1 LQDLVIISILGSG
14 WSGLGNGMKI
24 TKQTSTELVIKS
36 RNRALVF
43 TIGVI
48 LLLTGVLLVTLIRVR
63 PLSAEELRPP
73 IPFFQLEAEGPKT
86 EADVENPSTANASYR
101 LAYYFGQLT
110 GQGLRPL
117 IACGGVGILVG
128 LAIIAGP
135 YRRTVVKFDKAQH
148 HLTLKQPRWFFRS
161 KTEEHSFDDLADVR
175 VERDRLNTRENSYG
189 VTLVFSHNEGAPL
202 SPNFIQY
209 KTVFFL
215 SESFRY
221 DYGRAR
227 DMVDSIKSFLTA
239 V

>member
-1 LQDLVIISILGSG
+1 
-14 WSGLGNGMKI
+14 MKI
-24 TKQTSTELVIKS
+24 TKQTSTELVIKT

-43 TIGVI
+43 TIGLI
-48 LLLTGVLLVTLIRVR
+48 LLLAGALIVTLIRVR
-63 PLSAEELRPP
+63 PLSAEQLRPP
-73 IPFFQLEAEGPKT
+73 IPFFQLEEEGPKT

-101 LAYYFGQLT
+101 LAYYFGQLA
-110 GQGLRPL
+110 GEGLRPL
-117 IACGGVGILVG
+117 IACGGIGILVG

-135 YRRTVVKFDKAQH
+135 F
-148 HLTLKQPRWFFRS
+148 
-161 KTEEHSFDDLADVR
+161 R

-221 DYGRAR
+221 DYERAR
-227 DMVDSIKSFLTA
+227 AMADRINSFLTA